1 HRLVI
6 TPEAEHQ
13 LRPLVRTM
21 LERAPVI
28 PGWEFYEYRL
38 AEDLKSTRE
47 TVECRTGVDVSE
59 FKARVSRGDQQ
70 RSDVAFTSPAVAD
83 AEDAPA
89 NEAAFVATETLLG
102 EHCLNN
108 WVGAI
113 EVSPMPRGKGLKSP
127 LGGAKESM
135 GFHGLA
141 NLQETA
147 NALIESIREQLPP
160 R

>member
-1 HRLVI
+1 LGAIHPKLMWEFGRAVRNGGHRLVV

-13 LRPLVRTM
+13 LRPLVRIM
-21 LERAPVI
+21 LERAPAI

-38 AEDLKSTRE
+38 AEDLESTQQ

-70 RSDVAFTSPAVAD
+70 RIDVVFTSPTVAD
-83 AEDAPA
+83 VEDAPA

-108 WVGAI
+108 WVGTI
-113 EVSPMPRGKGLKSP
+113 GVSPMTRGKGPKSQFS
-127 LGGAKESM
+127 GAKE
-135 GFHGLA
+135 
-141 NLQETA
+141 
-147 NALIESIREQLPP
+147 
-160 R
+160 